1 MKPRLKHSGL
11 CNRARRTFLW
21 CFTGVSV
28 PEPGSVAPS
37 CGRYGRLGD
46 CRGSTRKS
54 TVAAPSVPE
63 PSTLVGTGT
72 AALAGLMNAGLVAEE
87 VSIRFCFGVTRPSPR
102 RGRAPEG
109 RVRGRARQKMLR
121 PR

>member
-1 MKPRLKHSGL
+1 MKPRLKHSVQPAVLSAGHIL
-11 CNRARRTFLW
+11 

-28 PEPGSVAPS
+28 PEPGSAVLWR
-37 CGRYGRLGD
+37 RYGRLGD

-63 PSTLVGTGT
+63 PLLVLTGT

-87 VSIRFCFGVTRPSPR
+87 VSIRFCFGVTGPSSR
-102 RGRAPEG
+102 RGEGARRAGEG
-109 RVRGRARQKMLR
+109 AGRDRKC
-121 PR
+121 